1 MKTMSNKR
9 FWLGIAVMALVFG
22 MTVIGCKNDDSKK
35 VPEWAQGTWYSDPS
49 GTSGRYKAAEITA
62 SQFIEYT
69 PTSWVDVSTVTESDR
84 YDCTGVKGDIVE
96 FASGPRDLQIRKRSS
111 SNQIDI
117 DWIGDGSWSDV
128 FYK

>member
-22 MTVIGCKNDDSKK
+22 MTVIGCKNDDGKS

-49 GTSGRYKAAEITA
+49 GTSYRYKICEITA

-69 PTSWVDVSTVTESDR
+69 PAGTEVDK
-84 YDCTGVKGDIVE
+84 YNCTGVKGDIVE
-96 FASGPRDLQIRKRSS
+96 FSYEFYGVKVVMQVRKRSS

-117 DWIGDGSWSDV
+117 DWLGIGSWDV
-128 FYK
+128 LYK